1 MLRKHA
7 IFVSL
12 LVLPFYLLLCL
23 PSSFTKR
30 RVRGKV
36 EDKNGDWVGEGEVGV
51 GWRVETTL
59 SSVWEHGRQFLC
71 TCCKEVTSLRVC
83 TQYQPSGLPRRP
95 SAHVE
100 CRRPRQELR
109 QRATSAAAGT
119 AECRRRGAGSSC
131 LAPHTPS
138 HPPTPTSTTAR
149 PRSKVTRWS
158 GGRVSRWNEIRVFF
172 CTF

>member
-1 MLRKHA
+1 M
-7 IFVSL
+7 
-12 LVLPFYLLLCL
+12 
-23 PSSFTKR
+23 
-30 RVRGKV
+30 
-36 EDKNGDWVGEGEVGV
+36 

-138 HPPTPTSTTAR
+138 HPPTPASTTAR

-158 GGRVSRWNEIRVFF
+158 GERVSRWNEIFFFLYILMLNTVRRIFDKYKLKKSNRFAGLNKGPTILHMISSFSCYIAVF
-172 CTF
+172 C